1 MCKHHQIINGRIPL
15 NNELKTRRDKLN
27 LLRSQGRAFP
37 NDFRRNYISNQLHI
51 EFDNKEN
58 TELTMLNMIIRVAGR
73 MVARRIIGKASFVSL
88 QDMGGKIQLYITH
101 DIMPKGLYYNQFK
114 KWDLGD
120 IIGAVGKLFKTST
133 NELTLHCTEIR
144 LLTKALR
151 PLPNKFHHLVD
162 QEIRYRQRYLDLIT
176 NQRSRDTFMVRS
188 KIISTIRNFMIQKD
202 FIEVETPMMQLVP
215 SGAMARPFI
224 THHNNLNIDMYLRIA
239 PELYLKRLVIGGF
252 ERVFEINRNFRN
264 EGISPQHNPEF
275 TMMELYLAYADY
287 NDLMS
292 LIEQMFH
299 QLTQD
304 LFGST
309 KIKYGQYIFDF
320 SKKFKKMS
328 MIEAIYQYCGAN
340 IDIKDFNDINKTIA
354 VAHSLG
360 IQIPK
365 NFSHGQVLAEIFENS
380 VSKYLIYPTFI
391 THFPTDVSPL
401 ARRNDYYPFL
411 TDRFELFIS
420 GYEIGNGFSE
430 LNDAKEQCERFLQQ
444 QNLATTTSENF
455 IDYDEDYITA
465 LEYGLPPTA
474 GLGLGIDRLVMLLT
488 NNHNIR
494 EVILFPTLR
503 PSKK

>member
-1 MCKHHQIINGRIPL
+1 MCKHQQTINDRITL

-27 LLRSQGRAFP
+27 LLRSKGRAFP
-37 NDFRRNYISNQLHI
+37 NDFRRNYISNQLHV
-51 EFDNKEN
+51 EFDNKDN
-58 TELTMLNMIIRVAGR
+58 SELTLLNMVIRVAGR
-73 MVARRIIGKASFVSL
+73 MVARRILGKASFVNL
-88 QDMGGKIQLYITH
+88 QDMGGKIQLYITY
-101 DIMPKGLYYNQFK
+101 DIMPKGLYHNQFK
-114 KWDLGD
+114 QWDIGD

-162 QEIRYRQRYLDLIT
+162 QETRYRQRYLDLIT
-176 NQRSRDTFMVRS
+176 NQRCRNTFIIRS
-188 KIISTIRNFMIQKD
+188 NIISSIRSFMIKNN

-215 SGAMARPFI
+215 SGATARPFI
-224 THHNNLNIDMYLRIA
+224 THHNNLKIDMYLRIA

-264 EGISPQHNPEF
+264 EGISHKHNPEF

-309 KIKYGQYIFDF
+309 KIKYGKYILDF
-320 SKKFKKMS
+320 SKKFKTMT
-328 MIEAIYQYCGAN
+328 MIEAICQYCCTN
-340 IDIKDFNDINKTIA
+340 MKIKDFNDINKTRA
-354 VAHSLG
+354 VAQTLG
-360 IQIPK
+360 IQVP
-365 NFSHGQVLAEIFENS
+365 NHWSNGRVLTEIFENN
-380 VSKYLIYPTFI
+380 VEKYLIHPTFI
-391 THFPTDVSPL
+391 THFPTEVSPL
-401 ARRNDYYPFL
+401 ARCNDYDPFI

-430 LNDAKEQCERFLQQ
+430 LNDAQEQYDRFVRQH
-444 QNLATTTSENF
+444 NLASEFF

-474 GLGLGIDRLVMLLT
+474 GLGLGIDRIVMLLT